1 MNRLL
6 RRSTGAER
14 YATFFLA
21 EFDKATSGLTY
32 VNAGHNPPML
42 VRSKLALHGE
52 GGELVGVPKVPLYL
66 SNKSIEESTAIAVS
80 TAVKPVIRRLA
91 TGGPIIGTFLDEPYE
106 QETIQLE
113 SGDVLVVY
121 TDGVIESLNPNGV
134 EFGEGRLRST
144 VIESL
149 RLPARETAKKVIAKV
164 LDWQGQASQHDDI
177 TLVVVKIK

>member
-66 SNKSIEESTAIAVS
+66 SNKSIEESTANRCVYRS
-80 TAVKPVIRRLA
+80 ETSDQTARYWRA
-91 TGGPIIGTFLDEPYE
+91 DH
-106 QETIQLE
+106 
-113 SGDVLVVY
+113 
-121 TDGVIESLNPNGV
+121 
-134 EFGEGRLRST
+134 
-144 VIESL
+144 
-149 RLPARETAKKVIAKV
+149 
-164 LDWQGQASQHDDI
+164 W
-177 TLVVVKIK
+177 